1 MYVIA
6 MLVPVID
13 PVAIQIGPI
22 NIHLYGLSYGLGL
35 LLGWIYISSKFI
47 HDYAAD
53 KFIGREMIS
62 NFLPWAIVGIILGG
76 RFGYVLI

>member
-22 NIHLYGLSYGLGL
+22 NIHWYGLSYGLGL
-35 LLGWIYISSKFI
+35 LLGWIYISSKLTVI
-47 HDYAAD
+47 
-53 KFIGREMIS
+53 RVMIS
-62 NFLPWAIVGIILGG
+62 LIL
-76 RFGYVLI
+76 L